1 MNLENKT
8 LKTYSYALI
17 LGFSTIVGAVI
28 IYFLVV
34 SPLYA
39 STQKSGVELE
49 TKEAKYTEL
58 TNKKNKLNEL
68 KDKEEELK
76 KQAAVVSNALP
87 KEEEIGRLFIQLDG
101 LAKSSN
107 GTLKSVTKS
116 AGSTTTDTT
125 ELSTAGINKTIYSLP
140 LDLPT
145 YFDLKTFIADSGAAL
160 RLFSINDF
168 NITASD
174 AGALTVNLTANS
186 YTRN

>member
-1 MNLENKT
+1 MNIENKT
-8 LKTYSYALI
+8 IKTYSYALI
-17 LGFSTIVGAVI
+17 LGFFTIVGAII
-28 IYFLVV
+28 IYFLII

-39 STQKSGVELE
+39 STQKSGNELE
-49 TKEAKYTEL
+49 TKEKKYTEL
-58 TNKKNKLNEL
+58 TDKKNKLDEL
-68 KDKEEELK
+68 KDKEDELK
-76 KQAAVVSNALP
+76 QQASIVSNALP

-101 LAKSSN
+101 LAKLSN

-116 AGSTTTDTT
+116 AGNVTSDTA
-125 ELSTAGINKTIYSLP
+125 ELGNTGINKTVYSLP

-145 YFDLKTFIADSGAAL
+145 YFDLKTFIAESRSAL

-168 NITASD
+168 NITSSS